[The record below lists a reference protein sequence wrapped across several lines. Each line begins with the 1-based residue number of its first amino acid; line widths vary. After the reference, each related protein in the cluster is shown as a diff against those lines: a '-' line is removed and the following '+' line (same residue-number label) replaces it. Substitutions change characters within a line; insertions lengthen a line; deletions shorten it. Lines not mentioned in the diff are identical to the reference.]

1 MGLFAFKRLREREA
15 LAKAGAS
22 FSQPEPTPKI
32 ESTPEKPAAPKRRR
46 GRPKA
51 VKADGDHD

>member
-22 FSQPEPTPKI
+22 FSQEESAPKIDLTPEEPT
-32 ESTPEKPAAPKRRR
+32 APKRRR
-46 GRPKA
+46 GRTKT
-51 VKADGDHD
+51 VKADGNHD